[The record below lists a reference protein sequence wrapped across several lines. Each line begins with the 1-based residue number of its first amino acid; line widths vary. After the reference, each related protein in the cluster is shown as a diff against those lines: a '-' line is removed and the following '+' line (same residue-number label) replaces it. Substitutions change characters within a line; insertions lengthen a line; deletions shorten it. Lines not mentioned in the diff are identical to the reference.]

1 MFLSSNCFTMYEQVY
16 EYLDA
21 LPSYTELLKENRV
34 GDVNCT
40 LDEKTWKV
48 MTPKALYRTGEIQ

>member
-1 MFLSSNCFTMYEQVY
+1 MYEQVY